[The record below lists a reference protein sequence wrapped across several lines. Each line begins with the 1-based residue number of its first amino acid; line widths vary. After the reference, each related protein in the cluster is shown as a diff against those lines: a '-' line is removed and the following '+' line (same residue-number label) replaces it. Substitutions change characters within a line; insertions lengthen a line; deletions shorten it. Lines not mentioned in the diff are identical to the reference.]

1 MRRTLPSTISLAC
14 FEATFRHRNVT
25 RAAEE
30 LNMTQ
35 SAVSR
40 RLMELES
47 RLGKSLFRRVKKKL
61 VPEASAIQYAK
72 DLGRILGELE
82 AATTQFIAQGK
93 ESGLLTVAVPPTLA
107 SRWLIPRLNDF
118 IVRHHL
124 IDLNLVSKI
133 KRFDFDSED
142 IDVAVHLGD
151 GKWPGV
157 HMQPLMDDYVVPVC
171 APDLLEGRQLNS
183 AADLLQYSLIQ
194 HATRPL
200 LWTNWFASQGVE
212 NAKAVAGPKF
222 EFYSHAIQ
230 AATSGI
236 GIALMSDLV
245 VSKEI
250 EEGSLIVPFGTP
262 KKFEDGYYF
271 AYPHS
276 MVNNVNAQ
284 TFGFWLQQ
292 QCANYVASNR
302 ADCG

>member
-1 MRRTLPSTISLAC
+1 MRRTLPSTASLAC

-40 RLMELES
+40 RLMELEKQ
-47 RLGKSLFRRVKKKL
+47 LGKPLFRRIKKKL
-61 VPEASAIQYAK
+61 IPEAAAIQYGR
-72 DLGRILGELE
+72 DLSRILGEIE
-82 AATTQFIAQGK
+82 AATTQFIAQGT
-93 ESGLLTVAVPPTLA
+93 ETGLLTVAVPPTLA

-118 IVRHHL
+118 IVRHRQ

-133 KRFDFDSED
+133 KRFDFEAEG

-151 GKWPGV
+151 GNWPGV
-157 HMQPLMDDYVVPVC
+157 HMQPLMSDFVVPVC
-171 APDLLEGRQLNS
+171 APGLIDGKCVKA
-183 AADLLQYSLIQ
+183 AADLLQFPLIQ

-200 LWTNWFASQGVE
+200 LWANWFAGQGVE
-212 NAKAVAGPKF
+212 TARAVAGPKF

-245 VSKEI
+245 VGKEI
-250 EEGSLIVPFGTP
+250 EEGSLIVPFGIPT
-262 KKFEDGYYF
+262 KFEDGYYF
-271 AYPHS
+271 VYPHR
-276 MVNNVNAQ
+276 MVNSVNAQ

-292 QCANYVASNR
+292 QCANHVASNR
-302 ADCG
+302 ANSR